1 MASRCDAWSQAL
13 QQKRDVEGDVA
24 FPQHLFKISHPFTR
38 QQVKD
43 LVWRCH
49 FCKWNTFYIAPTH
62 YGPSCK
68 VALREACS
76 SRKPSTTVALVLG
89 LSQAMLSRSCG
100 VLCKPLSPRSEPIQC
115 ISSESSSLFSDC
127 ICKSKGLLSYP
138 VNHPAMQTTL
148 RSERA
153 FILNLQHVTM

>member
-1 MASRCDAWSQAL
+1 MLRQHVASWCNAWRQAL
-13 QQKRDVEGDVA
+13 QQKPAAEWDMEGDVA
-24 FPQHLFKISHPFTR
+24 FPQCLFKISHPFSR
-38 QQVKD
+38 RQVKD

-49 FCKWNTFYIAPTH
+49 FYKWNTFYITSTH

-76 SRKPSTTVALVLG
+76 SRKPWTAGTLVLG

-100 VLCKPLSPRSEPIQC
+100 VLCKPVSPGSEPIQC

-138 VNHPAMQTTL
+138 VNHLAM
-148 RSERA
+148 
-153 FILNLQHVTM
+153 